1 MLQVFQMND
10 GERGVASCGRWGW
23 AALALMLIIVA
34 GMTGVATPAAAEMRS
49 EYTELN
55 LNRCALVDKAE
66 EGEGEWATFRC
77 PGIKGMSVY
86 VSEADLRISLGYGER
101 GRDQQSFNQRLAPF
115 NSIGGKLEW
124 RLSGNTIIAT
134 ILRYITETGSEG
146 KKGQILVVSK
156 LSGDGSEACHVAY
169 VDALAN
175 PAANNLARFAADNIA
190 PGFRCGSHTPTHIGK
205 RGVSPF

>member
-1 MLQVFQMND
+1 MFHLLQMAGVKTARKSRLAAPRSMLLMTAGFV
-10 GERGVASCGRWGW
+10 GCLVAFT
-23 AALALMLIIVA
+23 A
-34 GMTGVATPAAAEMRS
+34 PAAAEMRS
-49 EYTELN
+49 EYTDLN
-55 LNRCALVDKAE
+55 LDGCTLVEKAE

-77 PGIKGMSVY
+77 EGLNGMSVY
-86 VSEADLRISLGYGER
+86 VSEADLRISLGYGET
-101 GRDQQSFNQRLAPF
+101 GRDQQSFGQRLAPF

-124 RLSGNTIIAT
+124 RLSGNTVIAT
-134 ILRYITETGSEG
+134 ILRYNTETGSDG

-156 LSGDGSEACHVAY
+156 VQGDGTEACHVAY

-190 PGFRCGSHTPTHIGK
+190 PGFRCGAHTPTHIGK